1 MVSRTGFWVDQK
13 NTRVLWARDNNS
25 DKRSE
30 LWELRVTDSAYE
42 WHDIRDAY
50 RPYGFAGYIGILQY
64 QGYTCVQQPNWF
76 TRNFVQLP
84 KLPYPAGLLA
94 GTTVVDGSWQYVA
107 AVTVEPSADT
117 DGYSI
122 PAFWTCPKTA
132 YTADNV
138 DDLPADDYMYESDGY
153 EPTREEL
160 AEADRAMLE
169 PSPVTQEIPE
179 VPPTTNGNAVVIVTM
194 PDMMPAKD
202 CPELQGLGYIRHFR
216 TSQGRKVAYVA
227 AAKGKCVVAYR
238 QRYKRGSDKQLE
250 TDLADYVTRLGYT
263 LTACRLGYKLTA

>member
-13 NTRVLWARDNNS
+13 NTRVLWARDNKS
-25 DKRSE
+25 DKNSE

-50 RPYGFAGYIGILQY
+50 KPYGFAGYIGILQY

-76 TRNFVQLP
+76 TRNFVELP

-107 AVTVEPSADT
+107 AVTVEPSADAE
-117 DGYSI
+117 GYSI
-122 PAFWTCPKTA
+122 PAFWTCPKAA
-132 YTADNV
+132 YTDNV
-138 DDLPADDYMYESDGY
+138 DDLPEMTHVDVYEC
-153 EPTREEL
+153 EPTAAEWREYDH
-160 AEADRAMLE
+160 AEPE
-169 PSPVTQEIPE
+169 PVTAEIPE
-179 VPPTTNGNAVVIVTM
+179 VPPTVNTNAVVIVTM
-194 PDMMPAKD
+194 PDMMTAKECAD
-202 CPELQGLGYIRHFR
+202 LQGLGRVKHFR

-227 AAKGKCVVAYR
+227 AANGKCVVAYR

-250 TDLADYVTRLGYT
+250 TELADYVTRLGYT
-263 LTACRLGYKLTA
+263 LTA